1 MIRLILRMTRGTAHD
16 VYVIYQLDRYQFL
29 RLSYTNIQNI
39 WGNRGIPLMGAKK
52 EKSRADNIMLMYNV
66 KF

>member
-1 MIRLILRMTRGTAHD
+1 M
-16 VYVIYQLDRYQFL
+16 IYQLDRYQFL
-29 RLSYTNIQNI
+29 RLSYTNIQNK